1 MSIKRGVAAT
11 ALALALALAVA
22 VGSSGYGADGPADRT
37 ELAGGS
43 WS

>member
-11 ALALALALAVA
+11 ALALVLALAVA
-22 VGSSGYGADGPADRT
+22 VGTSWHGADVPVGGT
-37 ELAGGS
+37 EVAGGS